1 MIVLNIGV
9 FVICL
14 GVCFGIGFIVGN
26 VRRINNSRVGRCHS
40 LLTHSKGNKTNLLI
54 YKTENITVE
63 TINKN
68 KYKKE
73 EVQNMEGF
81 MMFKKALQKHFDEMQ
96 KEVTHLFEVNVD
108 KDELW
113 NTYLDSFPTGTN
125 EIFRER
131 REHDCSCCRQFIKNI
146 GSAVIIKNN
155 QIHTIWE
162 LNLGD
167 TTYQPVCDA
176 LDAFIKAHTVTDI
189 YTTKFPKIGTDFNF
203 EEINGKSH
211 QWDHFFLELPSKFV
225 NRSSRS
231 NEEVKGQFRDTR
243 NVFKRS
249 LDEITM
255 EALDTILELIN
266 SNTLYKGEEWEG
278 VLTEFKKYKNEY
290 DKLTSDAEKDL
301 YAWEK
306 SVTAGMAIGR
316 IRNHSIGTLL
326 INVSEDMDLDTAVKK
341 YEQIV
346 APSNYK
352 RPKAIFTKKML
363 EDAKK
368 TITELGYM
376 DSLQRRFANLN
387 DITVNNVLFSNKSA
401 ARRMVGADDIF
412 GQMEKDVV
420 VSPKKFSKVEEIS
433 AQDFIDKV
441 LPTAKEIEAFVE
453 NKHEKNFV
461 SMIAPVNSDA
471 KTMFK
476 WNNGLS
482 WAYSGNIT
490 DSDMKQ
496 NVKAAGGNVD
506 GVLRFSIMW
515 NEGQNDNSDLDAHC
529 KEPDGNEIY
538 YGNCRKPTMSRCGG
552 QLDIDITHPMEQMVG
567 KPSVENITWA
577 DMSHMKPGVYKFFV
591 NQYAARGSKGFKA
604 EIEFNGEIFAFEYN
618 RPVSGNVQVAEVTLD
633 ENGNFSI
640 KEKLAGNSSISSR
653 EIWGVNTNQFVP
665 VSVISYSP
673 NYFDEQDGIGHR
685 HLFFFLKDCVNSEE
699 PNGFYLE
706 FLDNDLM
713 KHKRVFEALGAKCHV
728 EDTDDQLSGIGFSM
742 TKRADLVVKV
752 KGATERVMKIK
763 F

>member
-1 MIVLNIGV
+1 MD
-9 FVICL
+9 
-14 GVCFGIGFIVGN
+14 
-26 VRRINNSRVGRCHS
+26 
-40 LLTHSKGNKTNLLI
+40 
-54 YKTENITVE
+54 
-63 TINKN
+63 
-68 KYKKE
+68 
-73 EVQNMEGF
+73 GF
-81 MMFKKALQKHFDEMQ
+81 MEFKKALQAHFNEMQ
-96 KEVTHLFEVNVD
+96 KDADKLFEVLVD

-113 NTYLDSFPTGTN
+113 NTYLNSFPAGTN
-125 EIFRER
+125 PIFRER
-131 REHDCSCCRQFIKNI
+131 TEHDCSCCRHFIKSI
-146 GSAVIIKNN
+146 GAAIIIKDG
-155 QIHTIWE
+155 QAHTIWE
-162 LNLGD
+162 LKLND
-167 TTYQPVCDA
+167 PTYQTVANA
-176 LDAFIKAHTVTDI
+176 LDAFVKSHAVSDI
-189 YTTKFPKIGTDFNF
+189 YLSKFKQIGTDHNF
-203 EEINGKSH
+203 EEIDGKAH
-211 QWDHFFLELPSKFV
+211 RWDHFFLELPDKFV
-225 NRSSRS
+225 NRTSSS
-231 NEEVKGQFRDTR
+231 NEEIKGQFRDTR

-255 EALDTILELIN
+255 DAVDTVLELIN
-266 SNTLYKGEEWEG
+266 SNTLYKGEEWKTA
-278 VLTEFKKYKNEY
+278 LNEFKKYKKEY
-290 DKLTSDAEKDL
+290 DKLTTATDKAL
-301 YAWEK
+301 YTWEK
-306 SVTAGMAIGR
+306 SIKAGMAIGR

-326 INVSEDMDLDTAVKK
+326 VNISEDMDLDLAVKK

-346 APSNYK
+346 APANYK

-376 DSLQRRFANLN
+376 DSLQRRFATLN
-387 DITVNNVLFSNKSA
+387 DISVNNVLFSNKSA

-412 GQMEKDVV
+412 GQMENDVA

-461 SMIAPVNSDA
+461 SMIAPVNPDA

-515 NEGQNDNSDLDAHC
+515 NEAQNDNSDLDAHC
-529 KEPDGNEIY
+529 VEPDGNEIY
-538 YGNCRKPTMSRCGG
+538 FSNCRKPQMSRMGG
-552 QLDIDITHPMEQMVG
+552 QLDIDITRPMEQMKG

-577 DMSHMKPGVYKFFV
+577 DKFCMKSGTYRFFV
-591 NQYAARGSKGFKA
+591 RQFHARGSKGFKA
-604 EIEFNGEIFAFEYN
+604 EIEFDGEIHAFEYN
-618 RPVSGNVQVAEVTLD
+618 HPVHGDVQVAEVTLD
-633 ENGNFSI
+633 ANGNFSI

-685 HLFFFLKDCVNSEE
+685 HLFFFLKDCVNNEE
-699 PNGFYLE
+699 PNGYYNE
-706 FLDNDLM
+706 FLKSDLE

>member
-1 MIVLNIGV
+1 MVLD
-9 FVICL
+9 L
-14 GVCFGIGFIVGN
+14 P
-26 VRRINNSRVGRCHS
+26 
-40 LLTHSKGNKTNLLI
+40 
-54 YKTENITVE
+54 
-63 TINKN
+63 
-68 KYKKE
+68 
-73 EVQNMEGF
+73 
-81 MMFKKALQKHFDEMQ
+81 
-96 KEVTHLFEVNVD
+96 
-108 KDELW
+108 
-113 NTYLDSFPTGTN
+113 DS
-125 EIFRER
+125 
-131 REHDCSCCRQFIKNI
+131 
-146 GSAVIIKNN
+146 
-155 QIHTIWE
+155 W
-162 LNLGD
+162 
-167 TTYQPVCDA
+167 
-176 LDAFIKAHTVTDI
+176 
-189 YTTKFPKIGTDFNF
+189 
-203 EEINGKSH
+203 
-211 QWDHFFLELPSKFV
+211 V
-225 NRSSRS
+225 NRSYKS
-231 NEEVKGQFRDTR
+231 NESIQGEYRDTK

-255 EALDTILELIN
+255 DALDTILELIN
-266 SNTLYKGEEWEG
+266 SNTLYKGEEWKG
-278 VLTEFKKYKNEY
+278 VLTEFKKYKKEY
-290 DKLTSDAEKDL
+290 DKLTSDTEKDL

-441 LPTAKEIEAFVE
+441 LPTAKGIEAFVE

-461 SMIAPVNSDA
+461 SMIAPVNPDA

-529 KEPDGNEIY
+529 KEPDGNEIFF
-538 YGNCRKPTMSRCGG
+538 GNCRKPSMSRCGG

-577 DMSHMKPGVYKFFV
+577 DMSRMKPGIYKFFV

-618 RPVSGNVQVAEVTLD
+618 SPVSGNVQVAEVTLD
-633 ENGNFSI
+633 KNGNFSI
-640 KEKLAGNSSISSR
+640 KEKLFGSSSISSR

-673 NYFDEQDGIGHR
+673 NYFDDQNGIGHR
-685 HLFFFLKDCVNSEE
+685 HLFFFLKGCKNTEE
-699 PNGFYLE
+699 PNGYYNE
-706 FLDNDLM
+706 FLEHELEP
-713 KHKRVFEALGAKCHV
+713 HKRVFEALGAKCHV
-728 EDTDDQLSGIGFSM
+728 EDADDQLSGIGFSM
-742 TKRADLVVKV
+742 TKRAELVVKV
-752 KGATERVMKIK
+752 KGATERIMKIK

>member
-1 MIVLNIGV
+1 MMDEFMIL
-9 FVICL
+9 
-14 GVCFGIGFIVGN
+14 
-26 VRRINNSRVGRCHS
+26 
-40 LLTHSKGNKTNLLI
+40 
-54 YKTENITVE
+54 
-63 TINKN
+63 
-68 KYKKE
+68 KKKLYE
-73 EVQNMEGF
+73 
-81 MMFKKALQKHFDEMQ
+81 HFNEMQ
-96 KEVTHLFEVNVD
+96 KESNRLFEVDVD

-113 NTYLDSFPTGTN
+113 NTYLDSFSAGTN
-125 EIFRER
+125 KIFRER

-146 GSAVIIKNN
+146 GAAVVIKNN
-155 QIHTIWE
+155 QMHTIWE
-162 LNLGD
+162 LDVKN
-167 TTYQPVCDA
+167 TIYQPVCDA
-176 LDAFIKAHTVTDI
+176 LDSFVKAHAVKDI
-189 YTTKFPKIGTDFNF
+189 YTTKIPKIGTDYNF
-203 EEINGKSH
+203 EKINGKAYR
-211 QWDHFFLELPSKFV
+211 WDHFFLKLPDKFV
-225 NRSSRS
+225 NKTDRS
-231 NEEVKGQFRDTR
+231 NEEIKGEFRDTK

-249 LDEITM
+249 LDEISM
-255 EALDTILELIN
+255 DALDTILELI
-266 SNTLYKGEEWEG
+266 STNTLYKGEEWKG
-278 VLTEFKKYKNEY
+278 VLTQFKEYKNEY
-290 DKLTSDAEKDL
+290 DKLMSDFERDL

-306 SVTAGMAIGR
+306 SVSAGMAIGR

-326 INVSEDMDLDTAVKK
+326 TNVSEGMDLDTAVKK

-346 APSNYK
+346 APANYK
-352 RPKAIFTKKML
+352 RPKAIFTKRML

-401 ARRMVGADDIF
+401 AKRMIGADDIF
-412 GQMEKDVV
+412 GQMERDAVV
-420 VSPKKFSKVEEIS
+420 NPKKFSKVEEIS

-461 SMIAPVNSDA
+461 SMIAPVNPDA
-471 KTMFK
+471 KIMFK

-482 WAYSGNIT
+482 WAYAGNIT
-490 DSDMKQ
+490 DSDMRQ

-515 NEGQNDNSDLDAHC
+515 NEGQNDDSDLDAHC

-538 YGNCRKPTMSRCGG
+538 FGNCKKPNTSRCGG
-552 QLDIDITHPMEQMVG
+552 QLDVDITHPMTQMAG

-640 KEKLAGNSSISSR
+640 KEKLSGSSSISSR
-653 EIWGVNTNQFVP
+653 EIWDVNTNQFAP

-673 NYFDEQDGIGHR
+673 NYFDEQDGIGHK
-685 HLFFFLKDCVNSEE
+685 HLFFFLKGCKNSEE
-699 PNGFYLE
+699 PNGYYNE
-706 FLDNDLM
+706 FLKNDLE

-728 EDTDDQLSGIGFSM
+728 ENTDDQLSGIGFSM

>member
-1 MIVLNIGV
+1 MD
-9 FVICL
+9 
-14 GVCFGIGFIVGN
+14 
-26 VRRINNSRVGRCHS
+26 
-40 LLTHSKGNKTNLLI
+40 
-54 YKTENITVE
+54 
-63 TINKN
+63 
-68 KYKKE
+68 
-73 EVQNMEGF
+73 GF
-81 MMFKKALQKHFDEMQ
+81 MKFKKALQKHFDEMQ
-96 KEVTHLFEVNVD
+96 KEATHLFEVNVD

-146 GSAVIIKNN
+146 GSAVTIKDN

-176 LDAFIKAHTVTDI
+176 LDAFVKAHTVTDI
-189 YTTKFPKIGTDFNF
+189 YITKFPKIGTDFNF

-266 SNTLYKGEEWEG
+266 SNTLYKGEEWKG
-278 VLTEFKKYKNEY
+278 VLTEFKKYKKEY
-290 DKLTSDAEKDL
+290 DKLTSDTEKDL

-326 INVSEDMDLDTAVKK
+326 INISEDMDLDTAVKK

-412 GQMEKDVV
+412 GQMEKDVA

-461 SMIAPVNSDA
+461 SMIAPVNPDA

-538 YGNCRKPTMSRCGG
+538 FSNCRKPSMSRCGG
-552 QLDIDITHPMEQMVG
+552 QLDVDITHPMEQMAG

-577 DMSHMKPGVYKFFV
+577 DMSRMKPGVYKFFV
-591 NQYAARGSKGFKA
+591 NQYMARGSKGFKA

-618 RPVSGNVQVAEVTLD
+618 SPVFGNVQVAEVTLD

-640 KEKLAGNSSISSR
+640 KEKLHGSSSISSR
-653 EIWGVNTNQFVP
+653 EIWGINTNQFVP

-673 NYFDEQDGIGHR
+673 NYFDEHDGIGHR
-685 HLFFFLKDCVNSEE
+685 HLFFFLKDCVNNEE
-699 PNGFYLE
+699 PNGYYNE
-706 FLDNDLM
+706 FLKSDLE

-742 TKRADLVVKV
+742 TKRADLVVKI

>member
-1 MIVLNIGV
+1 MD
-9 FVICL
+9 
-14 GVCFGIGFIVGN
+14 
-26 VRRINNSRVGRCHS
+26 
-40 LLTHSKGNKTNLLI
+40 
-54 YKTENITVE
+54 
-63 TINKN
+63 
-68 KYKKE
+68 
-73 EVQNMEGF
+73 GF

-96 KEVTHLFEVNVD
+96 RGATYLFEVNVD

-113 NTYLDSFPTGTN
+113 NTYLDSFPAGTN

-162 LNLGD
+162 LGLGD

-176 LDAFIKAHTVTDI
+176 LDAFVKTHTVTDI
-189 YTTKFPKIGTDFNF
+189 YTTNFPKIGTDFNF

-211 QWDHFFLELPSKFV
+211 RWDHFFLELPSKFV
-225 NRSSRS
+225 NRTSRS

-266 SNTLYKGEEWEG
+266 SNTLYKGEEWKG
-278 VLTEFKKYKNEY
+278 VLAEFKRYKKEY
-290 DKLTSDAEKDL
+290 DKLTSDSEKEL
-301 YAWEK
+301 FAWEK

-326 INVSEDMDLDTAVKK
+326 VNVSEDMDLDTAVKK
-341 YEQIV
+341 YEQIT

-368 TITELGYM
+368 TITELGYV

-412 GQMEKDVV
+412 GQMEKDVA
-420 VSPKKFSKVEEIS
+420 VSPKRFSKVEEIS

-461 SMIAPVNSDA
+461 SMIAPVNPDA

-538 YGNCRKPTMSRCGG
+538 FSNCRKPNTSRCGG
-552 QLDIDITHPMEQMVG
+552 QLDIDITRPMTQMTG

-604 EIEFNGEIFAFEYN
+604 EIEFNGEISAFEYN

-640 KEKLAGNSSISSR
+640 KEKLSGSSSISSR
-653 EIWGVNTNQFVP
+653 EIWDVNTNQFVP

-673 NYFDEQDGIGHR
+673 NYFDDQNGIGHK
-685 HLFFFLKDCVNSEE
+685 HLFFFLKGCKNSEE
-699 PNGFYLE
+699 PNGYYNE
-706 FLDNDLM
+706 FLKNDLE

-728 EDTDDQLSGIGFSM
+728 ENTDDQLSGIGFSM
-742 TKRADLVVKV
+742 TKRADLVVNV

>member
-1 MIVLNIGV
+1 MLD
-9 FVICL
+9 
-14 GVCFGIGFIVGN
+14 
-26 VRRINNSRVGRCHS
+26 
-40 LLTHSKGNKTNLLI
+40 
-54 YKTENITVE
+54 
-63 TINKN
+63 
-68 KYKKE
+68 
-73 EVQNMEGF
+73 GF
-81 MMFKKALQKHFDEMQ
+81 MKFKMELQKHFDEMQ
-96 KEVTHLFEVNVD
+96 KKADYLFEVNLD
-108 KDELW
+108 KGELW
-113 NTYLDSFPTGTN
+113 ETYLNSFPAGTN
-125 EIFRER
+125 NLYRKR
-131 REHDCSCCRQFIKNI
+131 TEHDCSCCRHFIKSI
-146 GSAVIIKNN
+146 GNAVMIKDN
-155 QIHTIWE
+155 QMHTIWE

-176 LDAFIKAHTVTDI
+176 LDAFVKSHSVTDI
-189 YTTKFPKIGTDFNF
+189 YISKFDKIGTDFNF
-203 EEINGKSH
+203 EEIDGKSH
-211 QWDHFFLELPSKFV
+211 QWDHFFLKLPNKYV
-225 NRSSRS
+225 NTTIRS
-231 NEEVKGQFRDTR
+231 NEEVRGQYRDTR

-255 EALDTILELIN
+255 DALDTILELIN
-266 SNTLYKGEEWEG
+266 SNTLYKGEEWKS
-278 VLTEFKKYKNEY
+278 VLTEFRKYKKEY
-290 DKLTSDAEKDL
+290 ELLESDEEEEL

-306 SVTAGMAIGR
+306 SVKAGMAIGR

-326 INVSEDMDLDTAVKK
+326 VNVSEDMDLDLAVKK

-346 APSNYK
+346 APINYR

-387 DITVNNVLFSNKSA
+387 DITVNNVLFSNKNA
-401 ARRMVGADDIF
+401 ARKMLDADDIF
-412 GQMEKDVV
+412 GQMEKDAV
-420 VSPKKFSKVEEIS
+420 VSPKKFSRVEEIS

-441 LPTAKEIEAFVE
+441 LPTTKEIEAFVE

-461 SMIAPVNSDA
+461 SMIAPVNPDA

-538 YGNCRKPTMSRCGG
+538 FNNCRKPSMSRCGG

-577 DMSHMKPGVYKFFV
+577 DMSRMKPGVYKFFV

-618 RPVSGNVQVAEVTLD
+618 SPVSGNVQVAEVILD

-640 KEKLAGNSSISSR
+640 KEKLSGSSSISSR

-685 HLFFFLKDCVNSEE
+685 HLFFFLKGCINPEN
-699 PNGFYLE
+699 PNGFYNE
-706 FLDNDLM
+706 YLDNKLAQ
-713 KHKRVFEALGAKCHV
+713 HKRFFEALGAKCHV
-728 EDTDDQLSGIGFSM
+728 EDTDDQLSGLGFSM
-742 TKRADLVVKV
+742 TKRAELIVKV
-752 KGATERVMKIK
+752 KGATERIMKIK

>member
-1 MIVLNIGV
+1 MLD
-9 FVICL
+9 
-14 GVCFGIGFIVGN
+14 
-26 VRRINNSRVGRCHS
+26 
-40 LLTHSKGNKTNLLI
+40 
-54 YKTENITVE
+54 
-63 TINKN
+63 
-68 KYKKE
+68 
-73 EVQNMEGF
+73 GF
-81 MMFKKALQKHFDEMQ
+81 MKFKMELQKHFDKMQ
-96 KEVTHLFEVNVD
+96 KEVDHLFEVNLD
-108 KDELW
+108 KGELW
-113 NTYLDSFPTGTN
+113 ETYLSSFPEGTN
-125 EIFRER
+125 NLYRER
-131 REHDCSCCRQFIKNI
+131 TEHDCSCCRHFIKSI
-146 GSAVIIKNN
+146 GNAVMIKDN
-155 QIHTIWE
+155 QMHTIWE

-167 TTYQPVCDA
+167 ATYQPVCDA
-176 LDAFIKAHTVTDI
+176 LDAFVKAHPVTDI
-189 YTTKFPKIGTDFNF
+189 YISKFDRIGTDFNF
-203 EEINGKSH
+203 EEIDGKAH
-211 QWDHFFLELPSKFV
+211 QWDHFFLKLPNKYV
-225 NRSSRS
+225 NTTSRS
-231 NEEVKGQFRDTR
+231 NEEVRGQYRDTR

-255 EALDTILELIN
+255 DALDTILELIN
-266 SNTLYKGEEWEG
+266 SNTLYKGEEWKC
-278 VLTEFKKYKNEY
+278 VLTEFRKYKKEY
-290 DKLTSDAEKDL
+290 DLLESVEEKEL

-306 SVTAGMAIGR
+306 SVKAGTTIGR

-326 INVSEDMDLDTAVKK
+326 VNVSEDMDLDLAVKK

-346 APSNYK
+346 APANYK

-376 DSLQRRFANLN
+376 DSLHRRFANLN

-401 ARRMVGADDIF
+401 ARRMVDADDIF
-412 GQMEKDVV
+412 GQMEKDIA

-433 AQDFIDKV
+433 AQNFIDKV
-441 LPTAKEIEAFVE
+441 LPTTKEIEAFVE

-461 SMIAPVNSDA
+461 SMIAPVNPDA

-482 WAYSGNIT
+482 WAYSGNIA

-538 YGNCRKPTMSRCGG
+538 FGNCRKPSMSRCGG

-577 DMSHMKPGVYKFFV
+577 DMSRMKPGVYKFFV

-618 RPVSGNVQVAEVTLD
+618 SPVSGNVQVAEVILD

-640 KEKLAGNSSISSR
+640 KEKLSGSSSISSR

-673 NYFDEQDGIGHR
+673 NYFDEQNGIGHR
-685 HLFFFLKDCVNSEE
+685 HLFFFLKGCINPEN
-699 PNGFYLE
+699 PNGFYNE
-706 FLDNDLM
+706 YLDNNLAQ
-713 KHKRVFEALGAKCHV
+713 HKRFFEALGAKCHV
-728 EDTDDQLSGIGFSM
+728 EDTEDQLSGLGFSM
-742 TKRADLVVKV
+742 TKRAELIVKV
-752 KGATERVMKIK
+752 KGATERIMKIK